1 MKSKYIF
8 VFPVLFCL
16 LQSLSAAEL
25 FEGYTPEEALRL
37 GEIMYRT
44 GVLPSGEPMEAL
56 VMGDIPFDGRMF
68 TCDDCHQRS
77 GLGSEEGTIIT
88 WPTNGKELFSPRRRT
103 GAYRPPE
110 SVAEKK
116 DGRRELPKYYQ
127 MEDVRPAYTDKSLA
141 RVLRMGIDPAGRK
154 LDPIMPKFR
163 LSQSD
168 MRILIYYLKHLSV
181 VQAPG
186 VDETALHFATVV
198 TDDVSES
205 DKTSMLAVLQAHID
219 AHNSQTR
226 HESKRAASGPF
237 YKSERHRA
245 YRNLTLQVWTLRGP
259 EESWR
264 AQLEDYYNKQPV
276 FALLGGITG
285 GSWEKIHRF
294 SEEYKVPCIFPITDL
309 PEVSDSDW
317 YTLYFSKGLYQEG
330 ESAAKYIRE
339 NFKSDDKLRIVQL
352 SQQDNPRSAALAEGF
367 DKTWQAMG
375 NAAVENRVIQADSVN
390 RVMPDQV
397 WQDVFAGPDLVVL
410 LIWLDGA
417 NSDFLKNI
425 TKHADHAKMIFTSA
439 TLLDNDFSI
448 LSDELRKNLLVTYPY
463 SLPAE
468 VEASRFSVDQWLKV
482 RKIPQNNFTIQSK
495 MYFLG
500 WMLPGSI
507 KNMRSEFFRD
517 YFLEGYD
524 MMIDQDYAIAVYPRL
539 TFGPGQRYASKGC
552 YIAKLTEGPKPQLVP
567 VSDWVT
573 Y

>member
-1 MKSKYIF
+1 
-8 VFPVLFCL
+8 L
-16 LQSLSAAEL
+16 AAEL
-25 FEGYTPEEALRL
+25 IEGYTPDEALRL

-77 GLGSEEGTIIT
+77 GLGSEEGTVIT

-103 GAYRPPE
+103 GAYRLPQ
-110 SVAEKK
+110 SVAEKQ
-116 DGRRELPKYYQ
+116 DGRRELPEYYQ
-127 MEDVRPAYTDKSLA
+127 MKDVRPAYTDKSLA
-141 RVLRMGIDPAGRK
+141 RVLRVGIDPAGRK

-163 LSQSD
+163 ISQSD

-181 VQAPG
+181 EQAPG
-186 VDETALHFATVV
+186 VDETTLHFATVV
-198 TDDVSES
+198 TDDVSEA
-205 DKTSMLAVLQAHID
+205 DKTAMLAVLQAHID

-226 HESKRAASGPF
+226 HESKRAVSGPF

-245 YRNLTLQVWTLRGP
+245 YRNLALQVWTLRGP

-264 AQLEDYYNKQPV
+264 AQLEDYYSKQPV

-285 GSWEKIHRF
+285 GSWGKIHRF
-294 SEEYKVPCIFPITDL
+294 SEEHKLPCIFPITDL
-309 PEVSDSDW
+309 PEISDSDW

-339 NFKSDDKLRIVQL
+339 NFKSGDKLRIVQV
-352 SQQDNPRSAALAEGF
+352 SQQDNRRSAALAKGF
-367 DKTWQAMG
+367 DTTWQAMG
-375 NAAVENRVIQADSVN
+375 NGPVENIVIPVDNGTAVISD
-390 RVMPDQV
+390 RKWRDL
-397 WQDVFAGPDLVVL
+397 FAGSEPVVL
-410 LIWLDGA
+410 LLWLDGSHPEIYKTLTL
-417 NSDFLKNI
+417 N
-425 TKHADHAKMIFTSA
+425 ADCPKVIFASA
-439 TLLDNDFSI
+439 SLLDNDFSV
-448 LSDELRKNLLVTYPY
+448 LRDEIRENLLVTYPY
-463 SLPAE
+463 SLPPE
-468 VEASRFSVDQWLKV
+468 VEAARFSVDRWLKV
-482 RKIPQNNFTIQSK
+482 RKIPLNNFTIQAK

-507 KNMRSEFFRD
+507 KNMRSEFFRE

-552 YIAKLTEGPKPQLVP
+552 YIAKLTEGPKPELVP